1 MRSKGEKR
9 PSRTF
14 AERVQRTVWARRGIA
29 GWLGY
34 LALRPL
40 STLFGFGVGLRNLG
54 YAIGV
59 LRSRKSPVPVISV
72 GNLAVGGTGKTPFT
86 LWLSTELAA
95 RGYRVGIVLRGYKG
109 KAAGVTVVSR
119 GNGPEIASADSG
131 DEAAMLARRFP
142 GPVVIAPHRVAGATE
157 AAALGCDVVVLDDA
171 FQHRAIRRAFDV
183 VLLDGRRGPLLPAG
197 PLRERVGAARR
208 ADAVVLVQNADR
220 AVNARLPKRVAAKP
234 LYRMRVVPSAVVEVV
249 RGQWIERP
257 ISLIAGR
264 HAVAVVGI
272 ARPEGFYDLL
282 NQWDVLVDEVF
293 EFPDH
298 HRYSLSDWR
307 NIARRGQNSDLVLTT
322 EKDLVKLQEYPF
334 ATGKLLAVRISAEVD
349 GGDQLLGSV
358 VDKIGADGQN
368 RRGTAPV
375 EADAAGAGEGV

>member
-1 MRSKGEKR
+1 MRSKRDKGPR
-9 PSRTF
+9 PTLPD
-14 AERVQRTVWARRGIA
+14 RVQKIVWARRGLA

-40 STLFGFGVGLRNLG
+40 STIFGIGVGLRNLAYG
-54 YAIGV
+54 IGV
-59 LRSRKSPVPVISV
+59 LRSRKAPIPVISV

-86 LWLSTELAA
+86 LWLSSSLAA
-95 RGYRVGIVLRGYKG
+95 RGFRVGIVLRGYKA

-119 GNGPEIASADSG
+119 GDGPEVGAAVSG
-131 DEAAMLARRFP
+131 DEAAMLAKRFP
-142 GPVVIAPHRVAGATE
+142 GPVVISPRRVAGAAE
-157 AAALGCDVVVLDDA
+157 AAALGCDVVVLDDG

-220 AVNARLPKRVAAKP
+220 AVSAKLPKRVAAKP
-234 LYRMRVVPSAVVEVV
+234 VYRMRVVPSAVVEVV
-249 RGQWIERP
+249 RGQWVERP

-282 NQWDVLVDEVF
+282 SQWDVLVDEVF

-298 HRYSLSDWR
+298 HQYSLADWR

-334 ATGKLLAVRISAEVD
+334 ATGKLLALRISAEVD
-349 GGDQLLGSV
+349 GGDELLAAV
-358 VDKIGADGQN
+358 VDKLGGEGQNRHGTAGGADG
-368 RRGTAPV
+368 
-375 EADAAGAGEGV
+375 AGAAEPI